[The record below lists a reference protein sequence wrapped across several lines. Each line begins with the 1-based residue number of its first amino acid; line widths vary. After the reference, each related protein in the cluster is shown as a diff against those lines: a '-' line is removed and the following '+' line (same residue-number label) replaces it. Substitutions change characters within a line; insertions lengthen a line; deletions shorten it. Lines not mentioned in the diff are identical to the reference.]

1 MFAHVQKKTRKKTRK
16 NSQKESPNNI
26 AKKTTNNILKNIAKN
41 IPVNLVIFHKSVK
54 IRNCDLC
61 KAKLQIT
68 RMGTFAGL
76 HYRE

>member
-1 MFAHVQKKTRKKTRK
+1 
-16 NSQKESPNNI
+16 
-26 AKKTTNNILKNIAKN
+26 
-41 IPVNLVIFHKSVK
+41 
-54 IRNCDLC
+54 

>member
-1 MFAHVQKKTRKKTRK
+1 MLVFRILFGIAKKKAQKNT
-16 NSQKESPNNI
+16 PNNI
-26 AKKTTNNILKNIAKN
+26 AKKTKNNILKNIAKN
-41 IPVNLVIFHKSVK
+41 MPVGLVIFHKSVK
-54 IRNCDLC
+54 IPNCGLC

>member
-1 MFAHVQKKTRKKTRK
+1 MAWRLYLQAINFFLLFHILFGVVKKKTK
-16 NSQKESPNNI
+16 NNI
-26 AKKTTNNILKNIAKN
+26 SNNIPKN
-41 IPVNLVIFHKSVK
+41 IPVDLVIFHKSVK
-54 IRNCDLC
+54 IPNCDLC

>member
-1 MFAHVQKKTRKKTRK
+1 MFGVVK
-16 NSQKESPNNI
+16 
-26 AKKTTNNILKNIAKN
+26 KKTTNNISNNISNN

-54 IRNCDLC
+54 IPNCDLC